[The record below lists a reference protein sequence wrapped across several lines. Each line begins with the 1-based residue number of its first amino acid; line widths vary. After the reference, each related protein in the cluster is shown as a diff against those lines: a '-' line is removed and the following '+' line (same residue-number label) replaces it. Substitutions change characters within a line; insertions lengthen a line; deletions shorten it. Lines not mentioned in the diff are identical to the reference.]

1 MTSKNCMWALLA
13 FCGSLLAA
21 TAPTMT
27 QAADQPADQ
36 VAKSK
41 AKQDAV
47 TCRYVDSPGSR
58 VKRHVCGTSTQWASE
73 SRMPAAGPPLTSSP
87 PSVTPNMPEFSNP
100 ANQSAY
106 RGYR

>member
-1 MTSKNCMWALLA
+1 MASKNCMWAILA
-13 FCGSLLAA
+13 FCGSLCIVA
-21 TAPTMT
+21 APTVS
-27 QAADQPADQ
+27 QAADQPAEQ

-41 AKQDAV
+41 AKHDAV

-58 VKRHVCGTSTQWASE
+58 VKRHVCGTPAQWASE
-73 SRMPAAGPPLTSSP
+73 SRMPTTGPPLASP

>member
-13 FCGSLLAA
+13 FCGSLLTVA
-21 TAPTMT
+21 APTVT
-27 QAADQPADQ
+27 QAGDQPAE
-36 VAKSK
+36 AKSK
-41 AKQDAV
+41 AKHDTV

-58 VKRHVCGTSTQWASE
+58 VKRHVCGTAAQWASE
-73 SRMPAAGPPLTSSP
+73 SRVPTPGPTFAAP
-87 PSVTPNMPEFSNP
+87 PSVTPNMSEFSNP

>member
-13 FCGSLLAA
+13 FCGSLLTIA
-21 TAPTMT
+21 APTVT
-27 QAADQPADQ
+27 QAADQPAGQ

-47 TCRYVDSPGSR
+47 ACRYVDSPGSR
-58 VKRHVCGTSTQWASE
+58 VKRHVCGTPAQWASE
-73 SRMPAAGPPLTSSP
+73 SRMPATGPSFASP

>member
-13 FCGSLLAA
+13 LCGSLLTA
-21 TAPTMT
+21 TAPTVT
-27 QAADQPADQ
+27 QAADQ

-58 VKRHVCGTSTQWASE
+58 VKRHVCGTSAQWAPE
-73 SRMPAAGPPLTSSP
+73 SRMPATGPPLTSP